1 MGGTGAD
8 CGAGQYLS
16 RTPTGASATQGGCPV
31 PVEYVSGSDVAS
43 GSSAASGGR
52 STKPPPVNR
61 AKFSR
66 AQDIVGRK
74 QEPCY
79 IGDDT
84 VPNGVP
90 TMARPGMPPIARGL
104 AKVGRK
110 GRYQPSRSDTTVK
123 APSVTLLIIDSAR
136 RYPGLP
142 IGSAAEEPMVRRLTA
157 GGGSLERTSLW
168 NRAGKLGPN
177 FKTFMDHLGSVRA
190 PFRARIGREF

>member
-66 AQDIVGRK
+66 AQDFVGRK

-157 GGGSLERTSLW
+157 GGKRIRT
-168 NRAGKLGPN
+168 LGPSSAG
-177 FKTFMDHLGSVRA
+177 FMQRPISPPLGRWGSA
-190 PFRARIGREF
+190 A